1 MTSVLTGA
9 LLALAVLVLV
19 APARRPVGASGEV
32 ATQRAP
38 GTGLLRRRRTGRSP
52 RSLDL
57 GAIAAEVATRL
68 QAGATAELAWAH
80 TLQRAGLLHSSA
92 AELDDR
98 GVPLALARLRE
109 PRAPAGGLPALRAR
123 LGGPQ
128 TRTRLPPD
136 AAGALP
142 GMLTAC
148 RLSHDLGVPAA
159 EILQRCAEGIGEA
172 GQALSARAIALA
184 GPRSTARLLGWLPLF
199 GLMVGIGL
207 GLDPFAVLLGGGLG
221 SISLLAGAACMVA
234 GRRWVK
240 MLDRAA
246 ENADGWS
253 AGRTRI
259 SALDPAVLLD
269 LADAGL
275 SAGSSV
281 PAMLLGLGQALDDHD
296 SAESQSLRQAGR
308 ALLLGASWP
317 EAWARAPESLASL
330 SEALEPA
337 WADGADPG
345 PLLRQA
351 AATVRAGRSRR
362 AQEAAARLGSRLVL
376 PLGVCYLPAF
386 ILIGVL
392 PVVVSAGGLVL
403 G

>member
-1 MTSVLTGA
+1 MTSVLAGV
-9 LLALAVLVLV
+9 LLACALGLVL
-19 APARRPVGASGEV
+19 APRRRP
-32 ATQRAP
+32 P
-38 GTGLLRRRRTGRSP
+38 GTGEARGPAASGREGSRWRRRRSAP
-52 RSLDL
+52 RPVDL
-57 GAIAAEVATRL
+57 GAVAAEVATRL
-68 QAGATAELAWAH
+68 QAGATAESAWAR
-80 TLQRAGLLHSSA
+80 TLARAGLLRSTV

-98 GVPLALARLRE
+98 GVPRALARLAE
-109 PRAPAGGLPALRAR
+109 PPPAATAARAIRAR
-123 LGGPQ
+123 LTGA
-128 TRTRLPPD
+128 RRVAAVPPE

-142 GMLTAC
+142 GILTAC

-172 GQALSARAIALA
+172 GQAHSARAIALA

-199 GLMVGIGL
+199 GLIVGIGL
-207 GLDPFAVLLGGGLG
+207 GLDPFAVLLGGGFG
-221 SISLLAGAACMVA
+221 SISLIAGTAFMVA
-234 GRRWVK
+234 GRRWVGA
-240 MLDRAA
+240 LDRAA
-246 ENADGWS
+246 ERADGWS
-253 AGRTRI
+253 AGHTRA
-259 SALDPAVLLD
+259 ALDPAVLLD

-281 PAMLLGLGQALDDHD
+281 PAMLLGLGQALDDQD
-296 SAESQSLRQAGR
+296 GEESPSLRRAGR
-308 ALLLGASWP
+308 SLLLGASWP
-317 EAWARAPESLASL
+317 EAWTGAPGSL
-330 SEALEPA
+330 SGLGEALEPA
-337 WADGADPG
+337 WSDGADPG

-386 ILIGVL
+386 ILIGVV